1 MNLSRVNS
9 LICIYIVLRILVI
22 YLFLNLQVRDS
33 LSMVWCPKLAFE
45 SAAKK
50 SFFLISEENV
60 PEKYSEWNLS
70 VEEEAEKRL
79 E

>member
-1 MNLSRVNS
+1 MYILYCSENFGNLF
-9 LICIYIVLRILVI
+9 IFEFAGKGFFI
-22 YLFLNLQVRDS
+22 
-33 LSMVWCPKLAFE
+33 MVWCPKLAFE

>member
-1 MNLSRVNS
+1 
-9 LICIYIVLRILVI
+9 
-22 YLFLNLQVRDS
+22 
-33 LSMVWCPKLAFE
+33 MVWCPKLAFE